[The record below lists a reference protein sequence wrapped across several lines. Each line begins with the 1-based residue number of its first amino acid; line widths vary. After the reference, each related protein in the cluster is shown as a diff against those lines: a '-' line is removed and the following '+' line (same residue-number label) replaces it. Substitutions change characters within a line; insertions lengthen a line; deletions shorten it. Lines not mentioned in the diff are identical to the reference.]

1 MFHKLALMFAAGG
14 CGALSRYALAGV
26 VQRATGPDFPWGT
39 AVVNVA
45 GCFLAG
51 FLWSIFEGRF
61 TIGGETRAVVLVG
74 FLGAFTTFSTFM
86 LETGQLLR
94 DAEYLQAFG
103 NMAFQNGAGIVA
115 LFAGLITGRLI

>member
-1 MFHKLALMFAAGG
+1 MLHKLVIMFAAGG

-26 VQRATGPDFPWGT
+26 VQRATGPEFPWGT
-39 AVVNVA
+39 ALVNVA

-51 FLWSIFEGRF
+51 LLWSVFEGRF
-61 TIGGETRAVVLVG
+61 TIGAEARAVVMIG

-86 LETGQLLR
+86 LETSQLLR

-103 NMAFQNGAGIVA
+103 NLAFQNGAGIVA
-115 LFAGLITGRLI
+115 LFAGLIAGRLI